1 MTPRDSSRVVPRA
14 HSWTPR
20 ARDGDAIGLDRAP
33 RARVPSSCIYSFA
46 RSVVALE
53 TGIHSGRRRARRS
66 ARSIASSLRA
76 RAVAAGHRFD
86 PARAITRANDRGGAG
101 TIEGRE
107 EKRKKRKRARTVVR
121 RCGRGWTRAGW
132 GRDGREG
139 RSRRRGAAAAAA
151 AARRTIQTARGR
163 PRRRW
168 DGW

>member
-14 HSWTPR
+14 HSWTHR
-20 ARDGDAIGLDRAP
+20 ARDGDANGLDRAP
-33 RARVPSSCIYSFA
+33 RARVTSSRIYSFA

-53 TGIHSGRRRARRS
+53 TGIHSGRRRARRR
-66 ARSIASSLRA
+66 ARAIASSLRA

-86 PARAITRANDRGGAG
+86 PARLITRANDRGGAG

-107 EKRKKRKRARTVVR
+107 EREEKRKRARTVVR

-139 RSRRRGAAAAAA
+139 RSRRRGAAAAA
-151 AARRTIQTARGR
+151 RRTIQTARGR
-163 PRRRW
+163 RRRRW
-168 DGW
+168 DGWCP

>member
-14 HSWTPR
+14 HSWTHR

-33 RARVPSSCIYSFA
+33 RARVTSSRIYSFA

-53 TGIHSGRRRARRS
+53 TGIHSGRRRARRR

-86 PARAITRANDRGGAG
+86 PARLITRANDRGGAG

-107 EKRKKRKRARTVVR
+107 KKKKKKTSEEGGASVWTGVDARGMGTRRARGATAAT
-121 RCGRGWTRAGW
+121 GRGG
-132 GRDGREG
+132 GGG
-139 RSRRRGAAAAAA
+139 GGGGGGA
-151 AARRTIQTARGR
+151 
-163 PRRRW
+163 
-168 DGW
+168 